1 MAKKSIPDN
10 KLPGEM
16 LTAHLLALLKNW
28 SGYGYDL
35 AKKLEEA
42 GFGTYNSGT
51 LYRTLRQ
58 MEQSGLISSLW
69 DTSADG
75 PARRMYSLTTA
86 GSMFLANWLR
96 LVDLHRATLAQ
107 FMLFANQ
114 GRDDDIGEEP
124 KARPRTAARPR
135 QPAAATIRRAKN
147 PRNNPRNKVGDKR

>member
-1 MAKKSIPDN
+1 MTKEKPGTDSR
-10 KLPGEM
+10 LPGEM

-28 SGYGYDL
+28 SGYGYEL

-58 MEQSGLISSLW
+58 MERTGLISSLW

-86 GSMFLANWLR
+86 GSMFLTNWLR
-96 LVDLHRATLAQ
+96 LVELHRSTLAQ
-107 FMLFANQ
+107 FMYSTLN
-114 GRDDDIGEEP
+114 DDPAEMSDDP
-124 KARPRTAARPR
+124 VVDAPPATKR
-135 QPAAATIRRAKN
+135 AAAEGRGNNRATR
-147 PRNNPRNKVGDKR
+147 PDDNK

>member
-1 MAKKSIPDN
+1 MTKSSTPDP

-42 GFGTYNSGT
+42 GFGKCNSGT

-86 GSMFLANWLR
+86 GSLFLANWLR
-96 LVDLHRATLAQ
+96 LVDLHRNTLAQ
-107 FMLFANQ
+107 FMLFASHGVN
-114 GRDDDIGEEP
+114 EEP
-124 KARPRTAARPR
+124 GDEEDVTAAKAARPR
-135 QPAAATIRRAKN
+135 RGRTATKPTGSK
-147 PRNNPRNKVGDKR
+147 PR

>member
-42 GFGTYNSGT
+42 GFGKYNSGT

-96 LVDLHRATLAQ
+96 LVDLHRDTLAQ
-107 FMLFANQ
+107 FMLFANRSR
-114 GRDDDIGEEP
+114 GDEEP
-124 KARPRTAARPR
+124 QARPKAAARPR
-135 QPAAATIRRAKN
+135 QPSATTTRRTKN
-147 PRNNPRNKVGDKR
+147 SRDQVGDKR